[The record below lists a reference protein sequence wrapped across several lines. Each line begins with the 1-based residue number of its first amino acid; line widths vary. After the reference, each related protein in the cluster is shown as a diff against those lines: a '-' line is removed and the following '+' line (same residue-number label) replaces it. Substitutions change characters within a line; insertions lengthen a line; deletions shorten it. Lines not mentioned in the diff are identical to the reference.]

1 MASRRDELNAY
12 TFAKRRLVAQFLRP
26 SPTGSEEGAPRPLR
40 AVLPGVLVGAVTLAG
55 AAAWGL
61 FQPAAPADWKKP
73 RENVIVAG
81 RSTARYVVLDLDGTK
96 RLHPVLNMSSARLL
110 LLKDSRKGFVKV
122 DERVLDTSGLDRGP
136 AVGIPYAPDRLPDP
150 GEAVARKSWAVC
162 ERPGPGAGR
171 TVQRAVFVL
180 AGEERVPL
188 ADARRLKDGELLYVR
203 APDGSHH
210 VVDATGTAYRLAP
223 ARTPGPVRAPGSV
236 QARAGAKTADPH
248 APDPGLLSQVVGPR
262 RAPQQVSARW
272 LATLHRGGTIG
283 FPTIGAKP
291 GVRTHAPRVL
301 PPYDEVGAVVT
312 AGVAG
317 GRRQHYLVLP
327 DRIAPVS
334 DLMARLLVTSPEL
347 SRLHPGGTPFP
358 ANGGFAPGAPFE
370 PPGGAEWPQ
379 HTRASVNSP
388 SPVPGSRNTV
398 CSVLLGVDGKGAAR
412 LGVWAGAHF
421 PQSLPTSDA
430 AVRVTPGS
438 GQYFRQFKGKQ
449 TRSGT
454 DYLLTDTGLRHALQN
469 NADTPTGTSRPPR
482 PSHKDAAA
490 ASGPPMTAAQLL
502 GYGEKRPVPVPA
514 AWSELLPTG
523 PRLST
528 GAAQQPQGS

>member
-26 SPTGSEEGAPRPLR
+26 SPNGSEEGAPRPLR

-55 AAAWGL
+55 AATWGL
-61 FQPAAPADWKKP
+61 WQPAAPEGWEKP
-73 RENVIVAG
+73 RQNVIVAS
-81 RSTARYVVLDLDGTK
+81 RSTARYVVLDLDGTT

-110 LLKDSRKGFVKV
+110 LEDDAKGFVKV
-122 DERVLDTSGLDRGP
+122 DDRVLDESGLDRGP

-150 GEAVARKSWAVC
+150 GEAVGNKSWAVC
-162 ERPGPGAGR
+162 ERPGPRAGR
-171 TVQRAVFVL
+171 SVQRVVFVL
-180 AGEERVPL
+180 AGNERRAL
-188 ADARRLKDGELLYVR
+188 ADQGMLKDGELLYVR
-203 APDGSHH
+203 VPDGSQH
-210 VVDATGTAYRLAP
+210 VVDVTGTAYRLAP
-223 ARTPGPVRAPGSV
+223 ARAPGRVRAPGN
-236 QARAGAKTADPH
+236 ATPADPQ

-272 LATLHRGGTIG
+272 LETLPRGGTIG
-283 FPTIGAKP
+283 FPAIGAKP
-291 GVRTHAPRVL
+291 GVPTRAPRV
-301 PPYDEVGAVVT
+301 PPPHNEVGKVVV

-317 GRRQHYLVLP
+317 GRQQHYLVLP

-347 SRLHPGGTPFP
+347 SRLHPGGAPFP

-370 PPGGAEWPQ
+370 PPRGAKWPQ

-398 CSVLLGVDGKGAAR
+398 CSVLRGVDGTGAAR

-421 PQSLPTSDA
+421 PQALPAGDA
-430 AVRVTPGS
+430 TVYVTPGS

-449 TRSGT
+449 TRAGT

-469 NADTPTGTSRPPR
+469 NADTTTGPPRPPR
-482 PSHKDAAA
+482 KDAAA
-490 ASGPPMTAAQLL
+490 PSGPPMTAAQLL
-502 GYGEKRPVPVPA
+502 GYGEKRPVPIPA